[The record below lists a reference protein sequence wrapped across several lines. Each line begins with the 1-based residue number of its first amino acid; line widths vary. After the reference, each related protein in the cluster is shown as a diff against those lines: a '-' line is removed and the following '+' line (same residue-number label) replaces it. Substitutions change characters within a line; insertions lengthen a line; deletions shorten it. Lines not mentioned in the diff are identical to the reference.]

1 VTPERIAMG
10 NKIILCPNPYRD
22 CGLEITRNLRGLLE
36 EAGHETFVCPIFDT
50 DENSIVPED
59 IEKAELEDAID
70 GAYLVVVIGG
80 DGTILHAARTAA
92 RHGVPVIGINAGT
105 KGFMAALEACS
116 AGEVL
121 KAAGGDY
128 IEKRRMMLDVSLIRK
143 GDVIYTDCAI
153 NDAVIHGF
161 GDCIRLT
168 AWCDGDK
175 MTTFSGDGVVLS
187 TPTGS
192 SAYSLSAGGPLVEPT
207 ARNIILTP
215 ICVHAMFAKS
225 YVLAPDRVVSARAEK
240 LHGRRAFLIVDG
252 GEPLELAN
260 DDILKVRKSSHE
272 LVMADMGTKSFY
284 DIVFEKLIER
294 ER

>member
-1 VTPERIAMG
+1 MG
-10 NKIILCPNPYRD
+10 NLVILCPNPYRD
-22 CGLEITRNLRGLLE
+22 TGLAITRRVGGMLE
-36 EAGHETFVCPIFDT
+36 RDGHRTAVCPIFDT
-50 DENSIVPED
+50 DENSVVPED
-59 IEKAELEDAID
+59 VSKSELEDVIE
-70 GAYLVVVIGG
+70 GAALVVVIGG

-92 RHGVPVIGINAGT
+92 RHAVPVIGINAGT
-105 KGFMAALEACS
+105 KGFMAALEPKDAD
-116 AGEVL
+116 EVL
-121 KAAGGDY
+121 KAANGDY
-128 IEKRRMMLDVSLIRK
+128 IEKRRMMLDVSLIR
-143 GDVIYTDCAI
+143 GGEVIYIDSAI

-175 MTTFSGDGVVLS
+175 MTSFSGDGVVLS

-207 ARNIILTP
+207 AKNIILTP

-225 YVLAPDRVVSARAEK
+225 FVLSPERVVSARAEK

-252 GEPLELAN
+252 NEPIELAN
-260 DDILKVRKSSHE
+260 DDIIKVKKSPHE
-272 LVMADMGTKSFY
+272 LIMADMGTKSFY